1 MAPWELVGRGVFGF
15 FDRGLRDRGLRE
27 RGFGERGFG
36 IFDGFFGFNRRLGGC
51 GVFDRISGAAD
62 FESSKGE
69 SRGEGRGK
77 EEPFA
82 GAEGKGEVGQRGD
95 GGEPPF
101 SAVEDKDEDPEEG
114 GLFPEGKAGVA
125 VRRSL
130 RLERIQVLD
139 GERELL

>member
-1 MAPWELVGRGVFGF
+1 MALRELVGRGVLGF
-15 FDRGLRDRGLRE
+15 LDRGLRKRGGR
-27 RGFGERGFG
+27 

-51 GVFDRISGAAD
+51 GVFARISDTAD
-62 FESSKGE
+62 FESGKGE
-69 SRGEGRGK
+69 SCGEGRGK

-82 GAEGKGEVGQRGD
+82 GAEGKDEVGQRGG

-101 SAVEDKDEDPEEG
+101 SAVEDKDEDREEG

-125 VRRSL
+125 VRGSL
-130 RLERIQVLD
+130 RLERIQILD

>member
-15 FDRGLRDRGLRE
+15 FESGLRE
-27 RGFGERGFG
+27 QGFGS
-36 IFDGFFGFNRRLGGC
+36 FDGFYGFKSRLGGC
-51 GVFDRISGAAD
+51 GFFDWISRAAD
-62 FESSKGE
+62 FECGKGE

-82 GAEGKGEVGQRGD
+82 GAEGKDEVGQRCD

>member
-1 MAPWELVGRGVFGF
+1 MTLRELVGRGVFGF
-15 FDRGLRDRGLRE
+15 FDRGLRERGLR
-27 RGFGERGFG
+27 ERGFG

-51 GVFDRISGAAD
+51 GVFAWISGAAD
-62 FESSKGE
+62 FESGKGE
-69 SRGEGRGK
+69 SCGEGRGK

-82 GAEGKGEVGQRGD
+82 GAEGKDEVGQRCG

-101 SAVEDKDEDPEEG
+101 SAVEDKDEDREEG
-114 GLFPEGKAGVA
+114 GLSPEGKAGVA
-125 VRRSL
+125 GRGSL